1 MSNRRKNKSQSK
13 NAFVKTFEDNNDQD
27 YKMTRQAIIKSL
39 PTIEYIQATVQKDVQ
54 QGLLRVA
61 RLKPSNPIE
70 FLGKYLLEKSKNNK
84 QINNFFFY
92 SFYFYYN
99 YFMKL
104 YNYKNGVKIIIFFD
118 LLFFVEMKK

>member
-1 MSNRRKNKSQSK
+1 MSNRRKDKSQSNSKNK
-13 NAFVKTFEDNNDQD
+13 NAFVKNLEGNNDQD
-27 YKMTRQAIIKSL
+27 YKMTRQALIKSL

-84 QINNFFFY
+84 
-92 SFYFYYN
+92 
-99 YFMKL
+99 
-104 YNYKNGVKIIIFFD
+104 
-118 LLFFVEMKK
+118 

>member
-13 NAFVKTFEDNNDQD
+13 NAFVKNLQENNDQD
-27 YKMTRQAIIKSL
+27 YKMTRQALIKSL
-39 PTIEYIQATVQKDVQ
+39 PTLDYIQATVQKDVQ

-84 QINNFFFY
+84 
-92 SFYFYYN
+92 
-99 YFMKL
+99 
-104 YNYKNGVKIIIFFD
+104 
-118 LLFFVEMKK
+118 

>member
-1 MSNRRKNKSQSK
+1 MSNRRKDKSHSNSKNK
-13 NAFVKTFEDNNDQD
+13 NAFVKNLEDNNDQD

-84 QINNFFFY
+84 
-92 SFYFYYN
+92 
-99 YFMKL
+99 
-104 YNYKNGVKIIIFFD
+104 
-118 LLFFVEMKK
+118 